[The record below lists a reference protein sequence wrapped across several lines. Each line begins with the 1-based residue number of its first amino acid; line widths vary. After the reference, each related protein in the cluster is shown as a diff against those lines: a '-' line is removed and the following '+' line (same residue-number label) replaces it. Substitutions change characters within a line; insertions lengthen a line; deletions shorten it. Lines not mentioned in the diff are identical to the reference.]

1 MATEVPVLTEF
12 VIHEENK
19 VSIGKSY
26 LFFYAFIFTFSVM
39 EFLR

>member
-19 VSIGKSY
+19 VRIGKSY
-26 LFFYAFIFTFSVM
+26 LFFHAFIFTFLVM
-39 EFLR
+39 QCLR